1 MKSQTG
7 TLAFVIAGVTTVLC
21 WLLFILYFHNPA
33 SQAFFGLGNLLVGV
47 GCLLIVLAMSTLRRA
62 GDPQAADDFTSTT
75 VVVTRGVYG
84 LVRHPLYLGWMLMYP
99 AAMLVSQHWLVVLV
113 GAIGILSIDR
123 ITRVEDHDLVE
134 KFGADYEAYRQDVP
148 RLNILLGI
156 ARKLRRW
163 A

>member
-1 MKSQTG
+1 
-7 TLAFVIAGVTTVLC
+7 
-21 WLLFILYFHNPA
+21 
-33 SQAFFGLGNLLVGV
+33 
-47 GCLLIVLAMSTLRRA
+47 
-62 GDPQAADDFTSTT
+62 
-75 VVVTRGVYG
+75 
-84 LVRHPLYLGWMLMYP
+84 MYP

>member
-1 MKSQTG
+1 MKLRTG
-7 TLAFVIAGVTTVLC
+7 TLAFIGAGATTVLC
-21 WLLFILYFHNPA
+21 WLLFIFYFHSPA
-33 SQAFFGLGNLLVGV
+33 SQALFVLGNLLVGV
-47 GCLLIVLAMSTLRRA
+47 GSLLIVLAMTTLRRA

-123 ITRVEDHDLVE
+123 ITRVEDQELVE
-134 KFGADYEAYRQDVP
+134 KFGADYESYRRDVP

-156 ARKLRRW
+156 ARKLRRR